1 MLVFYNIL
9 YFFYLCFGSLFFLK
23 NFVFKFV
30 FFFQDKSLMKFF
42 LFLLFYNKIY
52 IDKEWTR
59 GEQKT
64 QKTD

>member
-1 MLVFYNIL
+1 MFW
-9 YFFYLCFGSLFFLK
+9 F
-23 NFVFKFV
+23 FV
-30 FFFQDKSLMKFF
+30 FFFKLCLQICIFFSNKSLMKFF